1 MFVWIVNLC
10 QDFEIQFLM
19 ADLCLLYLLAAT
31 NNCKTKHL
39 AKILIHL
46 AWCLQ
51 ECVSASDV
59 ASPAFTKA
67 LNALFVSSVFLKYLI
82 ENTRSDNFEELHL
95 SLGERD
101 PVPNDFSEGY
111 TFVSC
116 LDSRFSL
123 IILLHTLNCF
133 IFMVF

>member
-1 MFVWIVNLC
+1 M
-10 QDFEIQFLM
+10 
-19 ADLCLLYLLAAT
+19 LAAT

-59 ASPAFTKA
+59 ASLAFTKA
-67 LNALFVSSVFLKYLI
+67 LNALSVSSVFLKYLI
-82 ENTRSDNFEELHL
+82 ENTRSDNFEELYL
-95 SLGERD
+95 SLSESD

-111 TFVSC
+111 TFV
-116 LDSRFSL
+116 LNQFSL
-123 IILLHTLNCF
+123 FPALIVTFFDHFTSYSYMLSLYGLLAYAVNMILPPNH
-133 IFMVF
+133 